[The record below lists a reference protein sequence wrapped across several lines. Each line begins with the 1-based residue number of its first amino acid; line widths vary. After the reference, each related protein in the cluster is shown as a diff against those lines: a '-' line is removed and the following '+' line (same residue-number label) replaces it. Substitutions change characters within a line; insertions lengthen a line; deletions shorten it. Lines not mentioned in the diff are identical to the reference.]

1 MTRGEPSAFES
12 ELALERSGRPV
23 LAGAGTAHRGGSL
36 LAVSTTFDR
45 YLIARYLQ
53 IFVILFVSMFGLFVV
68 IDGFSNVDE
77 FQEHSASAWNLLAR
91 MASYY
96 GYQSTLFL
104 DMCGPI
110 LTVIDAMIVFALLLR
125 NSELQPILAA
135 GVPTWRLLVPVI
147 ISTAVVN
154 GLMTANQELVIPR
167 IADVLQTPR
176 DSLMKGATEIEPL
189 TDPSSG
195 IHIDG
200 QELSLNPQL
209 IKNAQFVL
217 PPDVAQEMTTLK
229 AAEAV
234 YYAGEGGPARGL
246 ALEKRRDP
254 LFAARLDRGGAEARC
269 RPMEKPKDLFI
280 VSELSFDLLYNRLQ
294 SYKLISTAE
303 LIRRLQSPAFGL
315 ATVRL
320 AQHLHAR
327 LVRPLANILAA
338 LLGHPAHPPQ
348 GEPRADYKH
357 GDLRGGFDG
366 DAGTFGSGGLLRKDG
381 QPVAGSVGMDS
392 DLRDRH
398 ALRLANGHH
407 ADVTRSWFGTKVPR
421 RAVRIRIA
429 ALRPPSVL
437 ERGGPTRSN
446 S

>member
-1 MTRGEPSAFES
+1 MR
-12 ELALERSGRPV
+12 
-23 LAGAGTAHRGGSL
+23 
-36 LAVSTTFDR
+36 TTFDR

-77 FQEHSASAWNLLAR
+77 FQEHSTSTLDLLGR

-125 NSELQPILAA
+125 NSELHPVLAA

-147 ISTAVVN
+147 ISTAFIN
-154 GLMTANQELVIPR
+154 GVLTANQELVIPR

-195 IHIDG
+195 IHIAG
-200 QELSLNPQL
+200 QQLSLNPQL
-209 IKNAQFVL
+209 IKNAEFVL
-217 PPDVAQEMTTLK
+217 PRDIAQEMTTLQ
-229 AAEAV
+229 ASEAV
-234 YYAGEGGPARGL
+234 FYKAMADRPSGWLLKNVQTPFSQI
-246 ALEKRRDP
+246 ALTEDGKKLVRR
-254 LFAARLDRGGAEARC
+254 
-269 RPMEKPKDLFI
+269 MEEPKDLFI

-294 SYKLISTAE
+294 SSKLISTAE
-303 LIRRLQSPAFGL
+303 LIRRLQSPAFGQ

-320 AQHLHAR
+320 SQHLHAR

-338 LLGHPAHPPQ
+338 LLAIPLV
-348 GEPRADYKH
+348 
-357 GDLRGGFDG
+357 LRRESRGLITNMALSAGVLTVMLGLSEASAYCGRTGSVTPELSAWIPIFV
-366 DAGTFGSGGLLRKDG
+366 AGTLFSWLSGLM
-381 QPVAGSVGMDS
+381 Q
-392 DLRDRH
+392 
-398 ALRLANGHH
+398 
-407 ADVTRSWFGTKVPR
+407 T
-421 RAVRIRIA
+421 
-429 ALRPPSVL
+429 
-437 ERGGPTRSN
+437 
-446 S
+446 